1 MIIHNESKG
10 DVLKRGSC
18 CWWIRLLLNM
28 QTPVHVHGKGY
39 RIHLSYLN
47 TPGDTMFFVF
57 NVPWAGLS

>member
-1 MIIHNESKG
+1 
-10 DVLKRGSC
+10 
-18 CWWIRLLLNM
+18 M

-57 NVPWAGLS
+57 NVPWAVMTD